1 MASDGTGS
9 TDVIVIGGGIA
20 GLVAACRAAEL
31 GRRVA
36 VLEKGTA
43 EKYLCNTR
51 YTYGTFHIN
60 FNDVMAGEDRLYD
73 AILAC
78 TEGFARKDLA
88 RTVARYGA
96 RLMAWLRGEGIELTN
111 LGQYHTNVLS
121 PVWRS
126 GAGFKWDG
134 YAGDVT
140 LRKLEANLTKRGGAI
155 LRSTRANTLKLDGRE
170 IEIQAAQPE
179 GTATFRAPAVVIAD
193 GGFQA
198 NMEMVREHISAAPE
212 KLLPRHGGTAMGDGL
227 RMAQALGAATTGMAN
242 FYGHLH
248 SRDAMTNPLLWP
260 RPQADDLAVAGIVV
274 GPDGKRVAN
283 EGLGGI
289 YLSNAIAR
297 LADPLSTTAVF
308 DQAIWDGPPGRGHV
322 QPPNPLVPAVGGTL
336 HRADTI
342 RDLAALSGIPAQRLQ
357 DTVDAYN
364 AALDAGTLGELS
376 PSRRNGPVKAWPIRT
391 PPFHAMPLCSAI
403 TNTMGGIVV
412 NGDAQ
417 VLDAAGRPI
426 PGLYAA
432 GSTVGGLDGGPHSGY
447 VGGLIKA
454 CIGLRAA
461 EKIAGFNE

>member
-1 MASDGTGS
+1 MNGRNTYDA
-9 TDVIVIGGGIA
+9 IVIGGGIA
-20 GLVAACRAAEL
+20 GLVAANRAAEL
-31 GRRVA
+31 GKRVA

-60 FNDVMAGEDRLYD
+60 FSDVMAGEDQLYD
-73 AILAC
+73 RIVAC
-78 TEGFARKDLA
+78 TDGFARKDLA
-88 RTVARYGA
+88 RTVAIYGA
-96 RLMAWLRGEGIELTN
+96 RLMEWLRGEGIVLDN
-111 LGQYHTNVLS
+111 LGQYHTHVLS
-121 PVWRS
+121 PAWRS

-140 LRKLEANLTKRGGAI
+140 MRTLEANLTKRGGAV
-155 LRSTRANTLKLDGRE
+155 LRGTRVNALKLTNGGID
-170 IEIQAAQPE
+170 IEAAQPE
-179 GTATFRAPAVVIAD
+179 GAVSFHTAAVVIAD

-198 NMEMVREHISAAPE
+198 NMEMVRQHISPAPE
-212 KLLPRHGGTAMGDGL
+212 KLLPRNGGTAMGDGL
-227 RMAQALGAATTGMAN
+227 RMAQALGAQTAGMAN

-248 SRDAMTNPLLWP
+248 SRDAMNNPLLWP
-260 RPQADDLAVAGIVV
+260 RPQADDLAAASIVV
-274 GPDGKRVAN
+274 DAEAKRIAD
-283 EGLGGI
+283 EGYGGI

-297 LADPLSTTAVF
+297 LADPLGTTAIF

-322 QPPNPLVPAVGGTL
+322 QPPNPLLPAVGGTL

-342 RDLAALSGIPAQRLQ
+342 AALAALAGLPAQHLKE
-357 DTVDAYN
+357 TVDAYN
-364 AALDAGTLGELS
+364 AAIDAGTLAQLS
-376 PSRRNGPVKAWPIRT
+376 PPRLGPAKAWPIRT
-391 PPFHAMPLCSAI
+391 PPFYALPLCSAI

-417 VLDAAGRPI
+417 VLDTAGKPI

-454 CIGLRAA
+454 CIGLRAG
-461 EKIAGFNE
+461 ERIAGFNE